1 MGGNFKGSD
10 ALSLAALG
18 TNELASQSLSF
29 ISGNRAAR
37 KDAKKQIGTQAR
49 QAGQNIRRRQNLL
62 EQQLAER
69 RARLGSL
76 GITGS
81 RSADAVSA
89 RLIGDAAEDITSI
102 NEDYYDQAK
111 QINRRNKN
119 RMQQDL
125 LALGTTAAKMIL

>member
-37 KDAKKQIGTQAR
+37 KEAKNQIGTQAR

-89 RLIGDAAEDITSI
+89 RLAGDAAEDISSI